1 MTHLI
6 FLSMTLALSAQADAD
21 KDSLHERAMARQS
34 DLILG
39 IYLTTDA
46 VERIFTL
53 ERDAAAML
61 RDYGFTL
68 VTIEVYRSGQIV
80 PIEHLAR
87 VRDYFRDHGFEVAGG
102 IATTPGGDT
111 GVRQKGPL
119 AWYNWQNPK
128 TQHDLEEIMR
138 SVAPLFDTFVI
149 DDFLCTGD
157 VSEESKEAKGEA
169 PWSQYRCELMAAVA
183 RDVFITPAREANPDI
198 TMIVKFPQWYDLF
211 HEYGYAL
218 ASHAHSFDRVW
229 VGTETRGARTQ
240 RYGFVQPF
248 EAFVNYRWIASVAP
262 KTIQA
267 AWFDHG
273 DCDALDFV
281 DQAYQSVLAGARIL
295 SVFNFLDVLNGH
307 PGDELLAQEFDR
319 LADLA
324 AAVKTGPV
332 QGVAAYKPVGSDAG
346 GNLYVMDFIG
356 MLGVP
361 LVPMV
366 AFPHE
371 AKVLFLPEQAASDPG
386 VIGKLRARLSRG
398 GRVIVT
404 AGFLARRPEAAEL
417 AGLEP
422 VHLDPVRAEAVLLN
436 GEPVPV
442 QHGLDLAA
450 LLKPGDADVLLEALV
465 DSTPVPFLIRRR
477 FQNSGLYVLNCHTFS
492 QADFDAVGEVLLAPR
507 ELGLLELPQ
516 GATDLLRAVFLEP
529 LGLALD
535 APTRVCLQPFGEQEF
550 FVQNY
555 NETPVSAVL
564 RAPASVAGGTWH
576 NQLTGAEIPVSD
588 GNLIIDLGAR
598 SRCWLKP
605 Q

>member
-6 FLSMTLALSAQADAD
+6 FLSMALVLSGQSDAD
-21 KDSLHERAMARQS
+21 RDSLHERALARQS

-39 IYLTTDA
+39 VYLTTDA
-46 VERIFTL
+46 VEQVFTL

-61 RDYGFTL
+61 RDYGFTW
-68 VTIEVYRSGQIV
+68 VTIEVYRSGKII
-80 PIEHLAR
+80 PIEDLAR
-87 VRDYFRDHGFEVAGG
+87 VRDYFQEQGFEVVGG

-111 GVRQKGPL
+111 GIRQEGPL
-119 AWYNWQNPK
+119 GWYNWQNPK

-138 SVAPLFDTFVI
+138 SVAPLFDLFVI

-169 PWSQYRCELMAAVA
+169 RWSEYRCELMAEVA
-183 RDVFITPAREANPDI
+183 RDVFISPAKEVNPDI
-198 TMIVKFPQWYDLF
+198 TMIIKFPQWYDLF
-211 HEYGYAL
+211 HQFGYTV
-218 ASHAHSFDRVW
+218 ASHAGSFDRVW

-240 RYGFVQPF
+240 RYGFVQPY

-262 KTIQA
+262 ETIQA

-324 AAVKTGPV
+324 ATVKTGPV

-361 LVPMV
+361 LVPTS

-386 VIGKLRARLSRG
+386 VMTKLRARLSRG

-404 AGFLARRPEAAEL
+404 PGFLARLPEAAEL
-417 AGLEP
+417 TGVGSVQLA
-422 VHLDPVRAEAVLLN
+422 PVRAEAVLLN
-436 GEPVPV
+436 GEAVPV

-450 LLKPGDADVLLEALV
+450 LLEPGDAEVLLEALV
-465 DSTPVPFLIRRR
+465 DSKPVPFLTRRR

-555 NETPVSAVL
+555 NETPVTAIL
-564 RAPASVAGGTWH
+564 RAPATVDGGTWH
-576 NQLTGAEIPVSD
+576 NQLTGAEVPVSD
-588 GNLIIDLGAR
+588 GNLLIELDAR
-598 SRCWLKP
+598 GRCWLKP
-605 Q
+605 R